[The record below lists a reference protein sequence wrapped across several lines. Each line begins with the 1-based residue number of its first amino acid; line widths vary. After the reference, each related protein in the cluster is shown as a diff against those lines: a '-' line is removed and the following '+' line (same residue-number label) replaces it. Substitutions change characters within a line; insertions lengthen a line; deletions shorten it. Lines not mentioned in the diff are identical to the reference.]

1 MRSNF
6 VRATFALA
14 LLTAASLVA
23 CKKEENKPTPVYSTQ
38 SAPSGTTAG
47 KKIRAAYVT
56 NGVADFWSIAKA
68 GAEAAG
74 DELDVEVTVI
84 MPSGLQDQKNKIEDL
99 LVRGTDG
106 IAISPIQPADQVEVI
121 NKACEKTN
129 VITHDSDAP
138 GTNRLAY
145 VGMDNYKAGLM
156 CGEMVRQVLPEGGT
170 VMIFIGRTEQDNAKL
185 RRQGTIDAILGR
197 EPDRTRQDPPGETL
211 KSADGKYT
219 ILGTL
224 TDGFD
229 RVKAKANAED
239 TLSRY
244 PDISC
249 MVGLFEYNPPLILE
263 ALDRANKLGK
273 VKVVGFDEAQVTLE
287 AIKSGNVFGTVV
299 QDPYNYGYQSVKLLK
314 ALASGD
320 QAALPEGGFLDIPAR
335 KITQDN
341 VEAFMADLQAKI
353 GK

>member
-1 MRSNF
+1 MRSHF
-6 VRATFALA
+6 VFRTVAITLLFAL
-14 LLTAASLVA
+14 LLTG
-23 CKKEENKPTPVYSTQ
+23 CKKEE
-38 SAPSGTTAG
+38 
-47 KKIRAAYVT
+47 KKKVRVAYVT
-56 NGVADFWSIAKA
+56 NGVADFWTIAKA
-68 GAEAAG
+68 GAETAG
-74 DELDVEVTVI
+74 RDLGVDVTVI
-84 MPSGLQDQKNKIEDL
+84 MPSGLSDQKSKIEDL

-145 VGMDNYKAGLM
+145 VGMDNYKAGWM
-156 CGEMVRQVLPEGGT
+156 CGEMVKQTMPDGGT
-170 VMIFIGRTEQDNAKL
+170 IMIFVGRTEQDNAKL
-185 RRQGTIDAILGR
+185 RRQGTIDAVLGR
-197 EPDRTRQDPPGETL
+197 EPDRTRQDPPGDEV

-219 ILGTL
+219 VLGTL

-244 PDISC
+244 PDIGC

-287 AIKSGNVFGTVV
+287 AIKAGHVFGTVV
-299 QDPYNYGYQSVKLLK
+299 QDPYNYGYESVKLLK
-314 ALASGD
+314 ALADGD
-320 QAALPEGGFLDIPAR
+320 KAALPAGGFMDIPAR
-335 KITQDN
+335 KITKEN
-341 VEAFMADLQAKI
+341 VEAFVSDLDAKL